1 MVKLALKIMFSFGE
15 IKLENEKKNMGEQR
29 TIFASL
35 LKPHFKWRIEYWLYK
50 ENGIKIGNFMRP

>member
-1 MVKLALKIMFSFGE
+1 MFSFGE
-15 IKLENEKKNMGEQR
+15 IKLENEKKNMVEQR
-29 TIFASL
+29 TIFAAL